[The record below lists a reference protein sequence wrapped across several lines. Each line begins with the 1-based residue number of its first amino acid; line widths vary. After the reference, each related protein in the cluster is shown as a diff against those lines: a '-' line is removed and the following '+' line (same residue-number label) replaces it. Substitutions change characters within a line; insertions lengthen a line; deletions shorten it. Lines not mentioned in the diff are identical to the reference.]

1 VEEIRVK
8 PLPNSLAAV
17 LVLCDDNAG
26 PAKIP
31 TDLNKELPGPAKKA
45 D

>member
-1 VEEIRVK
+1 VVEIRVK

-17 LVLCDDNAG
+17 LVLCDNKAG

-31 TDLNKELPGPAKKA
+31 ADLNKELPGPGAKA